1 MGGSGNKEQ
10 QGGESNEVSRVT
22 GTFRGIFSVI
32 CEDHVAFAFDLPTS
46 SSFHNNFVFPPLLNA
61 PPTTHLFLYSFIH
74 YTHSSVVHVT
84 QNGVPVRPQST
95 EPVLSGECW
104 QRYAT
109 ATRSPTTARY
119 AASPSWTAT
128 RWPGRRFSC
137 PFPTTRRPGGRQRQR
152 RCEAPPLDGRIGA
165 MDR

>member
-84 QNGVPVRPQST
+84 QMAFQYDPNQQNQFSQENAGNGMQQQQGPPPPQCMQPPQAGQQQGGQ
-95 EPVLSGECW
+95 EGG
-104 QRYAT
+104 
-109 ATRSPTTARY
+109 SPA
-119 AASPSWTAT
+119 
-128 RWPGRRFSC
+128 
-137 PFPTTRRPGGRQRQR
+137 PFQQQGGQ
-152 RCEAPPLDGRIGA
+152 EGGSVS
-165 MDR
+165 